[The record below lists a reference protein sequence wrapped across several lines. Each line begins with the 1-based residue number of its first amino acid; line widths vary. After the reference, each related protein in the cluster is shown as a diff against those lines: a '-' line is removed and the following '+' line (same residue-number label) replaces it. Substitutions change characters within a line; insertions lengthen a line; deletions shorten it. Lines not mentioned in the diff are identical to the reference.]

1 MPHLLRDFPGAS
13 VIKNLP
19 ANAGDSGDEVSIP
32 GSGISPE
39 RGNGNPLQY
48 SCHGPRSLAGYSLA
62 SLKRLDTT
70 KRTLHTW
77 THSWNSVVGT
87 CTDSET
93 E

>member
-1 MPHLLRDFPGAS
+1 MWEDWLYQILGFIIMPHLLRDFPGAS

-48 SCHGPRSLAGYSLA
+48 SY
-62 SLKRLDTT
+62 LKNFTDRIALWATVHSIT
-70 KRTLHTW
+70 KSQT
-77 THSWNSVVGT
+77 
-87 CTDSET
+87 
-93 E
+93 